1 MTPAGKLLA
10 GEARRRFAALVAQP
24 EAALDLM
31 HVALLVAAE
40 EQPGLA
46 VAQYRARL
54 LELGLE
60 ARARVRERRAAPLLA
75 LNDFVFNELGFT
87 GNEERY
93 YDPRNSLLSYVL
105 DARRGIPI
113 TLSLVYMELGRR
125 AGLEVAGVGLPGH
138 FIVRVRAQPDEP
150 ALLVDPFNRRIV
162 DAADC
167 QQQLDALYGGQ
178 VSLSPEHLRPARPRE
193 ILTRLLRNLKAI
205 YIRARWHTRAL
216 AAVERILL
224 VAPAEHE
231 ERRDRGLLLAQLGR
245 YAEARHDIE
254 LYLRRAPNAADAEQV
269 QTELKKVRLQLAGL
283 N

>member
-10 GEARRRFAALVAQP
+10 EEARRRFAALVAQP
-24 EAALDLM
+24 EAALDLT
-31 HVALLVAAE
+31 HAALLVAAE

-46 VAQYRARL
+46 VEQYRARL
-54 LELGLE
+54 LELGFE
-60 ARARVRERRAAPLLA
+60 ARARVRAHNAAPILA

-105 DARRGIPI
+105 DARHGIPI

-125 AGLEVAGVGLPGH
+125 AGLEVEGIGLPGH
-138 FIVRVRAQPDEP
+138 FIVSVRAQSD
-150 ALLVDPFNRRIV
+150 AQSMLVDPFNRRIV
-162 DAADC
+162 DAEDC
-167 QQQLDALYGGQ
+167 QQQLDALYDGQ
-178 VSLSPEHLRPARPRE
+178 VPLSTEHLRRARPRE
-193 ILTRLLRNLKAI
+193 ILARLLRNLKAI
-205 YIRARWHTRAL
+205 YVRARRHKRAL

-224 VAPAEHE
+224 VAPAEHD

-245 YAEARHDIE
+245 YAEAIREIE
-254 LYLRRAPNAADAEQV
+254 IYLRRTPDAAAAEHV
-269 QTELKKVRLQLAGL
+269 QTELKKVRQQLASL